1 MLFLIISWYYH
12 YFHYFIYVSLSVM
25 CYFYLYCL
33 PIIRLL
39 LWLLSNSIIYLFIYF
54 VTLLVFVF
62 VYFLS
67 SCYMVLIYIRFP
79 YWSSPHAW
87 SSIINNSHFYCCYHI
102 SNFVKSCQLI
112 YCFNLICYWE
122 LDFDVVLSA
131 FMFCKI
137 KWFRSE
143 I

>member
-1 MLFLIISWYYH
+1 MLFLIISWYYD
-12 YFHYFIYVSLSVM
+12 YFHYFIYVLLSVM

-39 LWLLSNSIIYLFIYF
+39 LWLLSISIIYLFIYF
-54 VTLLVFVF
+54 VTLLVFV
-62 VYFLS
+62 YFLS
-67 SCYMVLIYIRFP
+67 SCYMALIYIRFP

-102 SNFVKSCQLI
+102 SKFVKSCQLI

-143 I
+143 L